1 MKKGFTAL
9 FALVILAIPAVCL
22 ATPPVPGAYVSGF
35 IGASIPN
42 DTDVTGSAID
52 DRVRFD
58 PGVNLGATGGFDFGM
73 LRLEGEL
80 SYKHG
85 EITSVVINA
94 NSSTPERFRSID
106 GRIGVMAMMG
116 NMFIDL
122 HNPSPIT
129 PYFGGGIGFAAVH
142 QDDTFGTSTI
152 NGDRLQLYESDDDAV
167 FAYQAGG
174 GLEISL
180 NRILSLDLSY
190 RYFRTS
196 RASFNDDSF
205 SIDNELKFES
215 HNAAAGIRVK
225 F

>member
-1 MKKGFTAL
+1 MRKGFVAL
-9 FALVILAIPAVCL
+9 FALVILAVPALCL

-35 IGASIPN
+35 IGASVPN
-42 DTDVTGSAID
+42 DINVTGSQID
-52 DRVRFD
+52 DRVTFD
-58 PGVNLGATGGFDFGM
+58 PGVNLGATGGFDFGI

-85 EITSVVINA
+85 EIVGVLDRIA
-94 NSSTPERFRSID
+94 AERFRSID
-106 GRIGVMAMMG
+106 GRIGVLAMMG

-129 PYFGGGIGFAAVH
+129 PYFGGGIGFATVH
-142 QDDTFGTSTI
+142 QSDTFGTSVI
-152 NGDRLQLYESDDDAV
+152 NGDRVQLYESDDDAV

-174 GLEISL
+174 GLEIAL

-196 RASFNDDSF
+196 RASFNDDTF
-205 SIDNELKFES
+205 SQDNELKFGS

>member
-1 MKKGFTAL
+1 MKKGFIAL
-9 FALVILAIPAVCL
+9 FALAILAIPAVCL
-22 ATPPVPGAYVSGF
+22 ATPPIPGAYVSGF
-35 IGASIPN
+35 IGVSIPD
-42 DTDVTGSAID
+42 DTDVTGSQLD
-52 DRVRFD
+52 DRVKFD

-85 EITSVVINA
+85 EITSVLDRIA
-94 NSSTPERFRSID
+94 GERFRNID

-129 PYFGGGIGFAAVH
+129 PYFGGGIGFAAVY
-142 QDDTFGTSTI
+142 QDDTFGTSTLT
-152 NGDRLQLYESDDDAV
+152 GDRVNLYESDDDAV
-167 FAYQAGG
+167 LAYQAGA

-196 RASFNDDSF
+196 RASFNDDSINSDSEF
-205 SIDNELKFES
+205 KFES